1 MTAFLQR
8 CKKYTEQKIM
18 FKFITN
24 RPFWVNL
31 LVAAMLAFLLIFL
44 TLEMLGWVTK
54 HGEYLTVP
62 SVKGKSTEEA
72 KKLLESKGFDVTI
85 QDSVFTDSLQRG
97 IVIKQLPDA
106 EATVK
111 VNRTVF
117 LTVNRY
123 MPPMVVMPELEGKS
137 LGFALDLLQRSHL
150 QLGDTTFKPDF
161 MKGSI
166 LEQQYNGKKIEAGE
180 KVIWGSK
187 ISLVIAGGL
196 QDEQIMVPELVG
208 KTFAEG
214 KITLEALGVNVG
226 AVIAKDAI
234 KDTANAFIYRQNPD
248 RYNDEKKPVY
258 IHPGQLMDIYISKEM
273 ILPDS
278 VTINKN

>member
-1 MTAFLQR
+1 
-8 CKKYTEQKIM
+8 M
-18 FKFITN
+18 FKFITD

-31 LVAAMLAFLLIFL
+31 LVAGLLALSLIFI
-44 TLEMLGWVTK
+44 TLQMLGWITK

-62 SVKGKSTEEA
+62 SVKGKSTA
-72 KKLLESKGFDVTI
+72 DALKLLESKGFDVTI

-106 EATVK
+106 DATVK

-123 MPPMVVMPELEGKS
+123 VPPMVVMPNLEGKS

-161 MKGSI
+161 MKGSV
-166 LEQQYNGKKIEAGE
+166 LEQEYNGRKIEAGT

-196 QDEQIMVPELVG
+196 NDEQIIVPDLVG

-214 KITLEALGVNVG
+214 KITLEAIGVNVG
-226 AVIAKDAI
+226 AVIAKDGI
-234 KDTANAFIYRQNPD
+234 RDTAGAFIYRQSPE
-248 RYNDEKKPVY
+248 RYNDEHKPIY
-258 IHPGQLMDIYISKEM
+258 IHPGQLMDLYISREI

-278 VTINKN
+278 VATTIKK

>member
-1 MTAFLQR
+1 
-8 CKKYTEQKIM
+8 M
-18 FKFITN
+18 FKFITD

-31 LVAAMLAFLLIFL
+31 LAAAVLGLLLIFFIL
-44 TLEMLGWVTK
+44 QTLGWITK

-62 SVKGKSTEEA
+62 AVKGKNTNDA
-72 KKLLESKGFDVTI
+72 IKLLESKGFDVTI
-85 QDSVFTDSLQRG
+85 QDSVFTDSLARG

-106 EATVK
+106 DATVK

-123 MPPMVVMPELEGKS
+123 TPPMISMPALEGKS
-137 LGFALDLLQRSHL
+137 LSFATDLLQRNHL
-150 QLGDTTFKPDF
+150 VLGDTTYKPDF

-166 LEQQYNGKKIEAGE
+166 LEQQYNGQKIAAGTNLP
-180 KVIWGSK
+180 WGSK

-196 QDEQIMVPELVG
+196 QDVQITVPDLIG
-208 KTFAEG
+208 RTFADA
-214 KITLEALGVNVG
+214 KAALEASGINIG

-234 KDTANAFIYRQNPD
+234 KDTAAAFIYKQSPERF
-248 RYNDEKKPVY
+248 NDEKQPIY
-258 IHPGQLMDIYISKEM
+258 IHPGQLMDVYISQIL

-278 VTINKN
+278 ITNKTITKP

>member
-1 MTAFLQR
+1 LTAFLQR
-8 CKKYTEQKIM
+8 CKKYTEQKVM

>member
-1 MTAFLQR
+1 LTAFLQR

>member
-62 SVKGKSTEEA
+62 SVKGKNTEEA

>member
-1 MTAFLQR
+1 
-8 CKKYTEQKIM
+8 
-18 FKFITN
+18 
-24 RPFWVNL
+24 
-31 LVAAMLAFLLIFL
+31 
-44 TLEMLGWVTK
+44 
-54 HGEYLTVP
+54 
-62 SVKGKSTEEA
+62 
-72 KKLLESKGFDVTI
+72 
-85 QDSVFTDSLQRG
+85 
-97 IVIKQLPDA
+97 
-106 EATVK
+106 

>member
-1 MTAFLQR
+1 MFFAE
-8 CKKYTEQKIM
+8 CWIINIEPKIM
-18 FKFITN
+18 FKFITD

-31 LVAAMLAFLLIFL
+31 LAAAIFAFLLIFL
-44 TLEMLGWVTK
+44 ILQMLGWITK

-62 SVKGKSTEEA
+62 AVKRKPTNEA
-72 KKLLESKGFDVTI
+72 IKMLESKGFDVVI
-85 QDSVFTDSLQRG
+85 QDSVFTDTLPRG
-97 IVIKQLPDA
+97 IIIKQLPDA
-106 EATVK
+106 DATVK

-123 MPPMVVMPELEGKS
+123 TPPMIDMPALEGKS
-137 LGFALDLLQRSHL
+137 LSFALDLLQRNHL
-150 QLGDTTFKPDF
+150 QLGDTTYKPDF
-161 MKGSI
+161 MKGSV
-166 LEQQYNGKKIEAGE
+166 LEQQYNGDKIAAGT

-196 QDEQIMVPELVG
+196 QDEQISVPDLIG

-214 KITLEALGVNVG
+214 KAALEQSGINIG

-234 KDTANAFIYRQNPD
+234 KDTAAAFIYKQNPG

-258 IHPGQLMDIYISKEM
+258 IHPGQLMDIYISQIM
-273 ILPDS
+273 ILPENADT
-278 VTINKN
+278 TIKK

>member
-1 MTAFLQR
+1 
-8 CKKYTEQKIM
+8 M
-18 FKFITN
+18 FKFITS

-31 LVAAMLAFLLIFL
+31 LVAIVLAFLLIFL
-44 TLEMLGWVTK
+44 TLEMLGWITK

-62 SVKGKSTEEA
+62 SVKGKSTQEA
-72 KKLLESKGFDVTI
+72 VKLLESSGFDVTI
-85 QDSVFTDSLQRG
+85 QDSVFTDSLKRG
-97 IVIKQLPDA
+97 VVIKQLPDA
-106 EATVK
+106 NATVK

-123 MPPMVVMPELEGKS
+123 MPPMVTMPALEGKS

-161 MKGSI
+161 MKGSV
-166 LEQQYNGKKIEAGE
+166 LEQLYNGNKVEAGE

-196 QDEQIMVPELVG
+196 QDEQIIVPDLVG

-214 KITLEALGVNVG
+214 KITLEAIGVNVG

-234 KDTANAFIYRQNPD
+234 KDTGSAFIYRQNPE
-248 RYNDEKKPVY
+248 RYNDEKKPIF

-273 ILPDS
+273 VLPDS
-278 VTINKN
+278 VSIKN